1 MSTGW
6 RMPCPRCGSRSLV
19 DVLYGT
25 PDDPALL
32 ELWSKGKVM
41 LRPGRCGDGP
51 PGWACREC
59 GLESVELEAGTA
71 PT

>member
-1 MSTGW
+1 MSAGW
-6 RMPCPRCGSRSLV
+6 RQPCPRCGSRALV

-25 PDDPALL
+25 PEDRDLF
-32 ELWSKGKVM
+32 ELWAEGKVM

-59 GLESVELEAGTA
+59 GLESIDLRSETV
-71 PT
+71 